1 MIDPLA
7 ERFFPLEDL
16 EDDSDW
22 LDVRRRARRTKPI
35 VLIVIVAVAVLVAA
49 AALAAADTWVMSPQY
64 GQPTGE
70 RTVTFHGHRYTIKLS
85 LLDGGGRFFAMLL
98 SDRGDRRE
106 ELVASYGGGFLPA
119 ADPEADAPAVSPA
132 SYRSGGGEIWYGDAR
147 AKVARVVVVDVH
159 GRRFTADTSAAQAR
173 FGSRFRFWSL
183 ALQSSYA
190 RTILGYDA
198 DGDVVYVQPLYPA
211 NLLPPN

>member
-35 VLIVIVAVAVLVAA
+35 VLIVIVAVAVVVAA
-49 AALAAADTWVMSPQY
+49 AALAAANTWVTAPQY

-85 LLDGGGRFFAMLL
+85 LLDRGGRFFAMLL
-98 SDRGDRRE
+98 YDHGDRRD
-106 ELVASYGGGFLPA
+106 ELVASYGGGFLPVA
-119 ADPEADAPAVSPA
+119 HPPTVSPA

-159 GRRFTADTSAAQAR
+159 GRRFSADTSAVQAR
-173 FGSRFRFWSL
+173 FGARFRFWSL
-183 ALQSSYA
+183 PLQSSYA
-190 RTILGYDA
+190 RAILGYDA
-198 DGDVVYVQPLYPA
+198 GGDLVYVQPLYPGHLVPA
-211 NLLPPN
+211 D